1 MSVLFSYT
9 PMDLKLAFTDK
20 EITPWSGMVFMK
32 KLLDQTGILTKLIA
46 CALPEQ
52 GSTRGYD
59 PIQLITSF
67 MVSIWCG
74 ANRFE
79 HLEVS
84 RFDDVLRRIFGFKKM
99 AGHKAY
105 QRYFQKFTIAINQ
118 QIFTK
123 LSQWFFNQIKLA
135 NYTLD
140 VDSTVLT
147 RYGTQQGA
155 AKGYNPQKPGRNSH
169 HPLLAFVDECKMIAN
184 FWLRS
189 GDAYTTNNFLSFL
202 QDTMDRLKG
211 KKVSLLRA
219 DSGFYG
225 KEIFD
230 FLELR
235 HIKYIIVARHY
246 STIQRK
252 VAGLQDWW
260 TLEDGLQV
268 TETTYQSD
276 TWEEPRRLVVVRQ
289 QIKKRPKATGKQLK
303 LFKDEGIYQN
313 YRYSCYITNLE
324 LSAHMVWTMYRG
336 RADCE
341 NRIKEIKE
349 DFGFDNFNMQDFA
362 ATEAALNF
370 VVVAYN
376 LMSLFKQAV
385 LRSDKLHQL
394 KTLRYKIF
402 AIGGY
407 ITRSGNQKLLNLSL
421 SMKRRKW
428 IEGIWK
434 ESQNFNWPFV
444 PT

>member
-1 MSVLFSYT
+1 MRVLFSYT

-46 CALPEQ
+46 CELPEQ
-52 GSTRGYD
+52 GSNRGYD

-123 LSQWFFNQIKLA
+123 LSQWFFNQIKLD

-421 SMKRRKW
+421 SLKRRKW

>member
-1 MSVLFSYT
+1 
-9 PMDLKLAFTDK
+9 MDLKLAFTDK

-32 KLLDQTGILTKLIA
+32 KLLDQTGILAQLIRSD
-46 CALPEQ
+46 LPEQ
-52 GSTRGYD
+52 NSNRGYD
-59 PIQLITSF
+59 PIQLIICF
-67 MVSIWCG
+67 MVSVWCG

-84 RFDDVLRRIFGFKKM
+84 RFDDVLRRIFGFKQM

-105 QRYFQKFTIAINQ
+105 QRYFRKFSIATNQ
-118 QIFTK
+118 RVFTK
-123 LSQWFFNQIKLA
+123 VSEWFFGQVQLD

-147 RYGTQQGA
+147 RYGDQQGA
-155 AKGYNPQKPGRNSH
+155 KRGYNPTKPGRNSH
-169 HPLLAFVDECKMIAN
+169 HPLMAFVDECKMVAN

-189 GDAYTTNNFLSFL
+189 GNAYTTNNFLSFL
-202 QDTMDRLKG
+202 EDTMDRLKG

-219 DSGFYG
+219 DSGFYS

-230 FLELR
+230 YVEKR
-235 HIKYIIVARHY
+235 DMNYIMVARHY
-246 STIQRK
+246 GTIQRK
-252 VAGLQDWW
+252 IARLKKWW
-260 TLEDGLQV
+260 LLDDGLEV

-276 TWEEPRRLVVVRQ
+276 TWEAPRRMVVVRQ
-289 QIKKRPKATGKQLK
+289 QIQKRPKATGKQLK
-303 LFKDEGIYQN
+303 LFKEEGIFEN
-313 YRYSCYITNLE
+313 YRYSCYITNLD
-324 LSAHMVWTMYRG
+324 LSAKTVWDMYRG

-349 DFGFDNFNMQDFA
+349 DFGFSNFNMQDFA

-370 VVVAYN
+370 VVMAYN
-376 LMSLFKQAV
+376 IMSLFKQAV
-385 LRSDKLHQL
+385 LKSDKLHQL

-407 ITRSGNQKLLNLSL
+407 ITKSGNRKILNLSL

-434 ESQNFNWPFV
+434 QSSNFCWPFV